1 MNPSAS
7 LSDLYSFQC
16 YAGPD
21 AGKTIVLTPNLR
33 LLLGTGS
40 QSSYMLTDPNV
51 SDQHL
56 MVFFDGARIRFEAIG
71 NQPIGLNGTSV
82 MAGELS
88 TESGDLQIGSSR
100 WRLQRPMP
108 AGSRFSPGVGS
119 APEHSFT
126 NQFRR
131 ISNIAGVDSLDN
143 DFNLKAIF
151 SRIGEK
157 RTDADIERAFT
168 VGTYDT
174 TPPLASIAANWP
186 QPWLFGR
193 IAVISLL
200 VFWGLYVG
208 VAQFGNIIVVPGLLF
223 VGAFAVPFAC
233 LIFFWEMNAPQNVSL
248 YQTVKLLF
256 TGGILSILISLLFFS
271 NTEFLS
277 SWLGASSA
285 GIVEE
290 SGKLLT
296 VLALMRHK
304 RQYPWILNGLL
315 FGAAVGTGFAAFE
328 SAGYAF
334 VALLA
339 DGSVSDAL
347 GSIVLRGIL
356 APFGHV
362 IWTAITAAAV
372 WRLKGFGEFKWELLQ
387 EKSFIRLLIVVMT
400 MHMLW
405 NADFSLPLV
414 PTLFGI
420 QVKHL
425 LLGLIGWIIVLSL
438 IQEGLKQIKT
448 AQTERMSRPY

>member
-1 MNPSAS
+1 MNLTAS

-16 YAGPD
+16 YSGPD
-21 AGKTIVLTPNLR
+21 AGKSILLTPNLR
-33 LLLGTGS
+33 LLLGTGN
-40 QSSYMLTDPNV
+40 QSSFILNDPSV
-51 SDQHL
+51 ADQHL
-56 MVFFDGARIRFEAIG
+56 VVFFDGTRIRFESIG
-71 NQPIGLNGTSV
+71 NHQLGLNGATVST
-82 MAGELS
+82 GELGTDS
-88 TESGDLQIGSSR
+88 EDLQIGNSH
-100 WRLQRPMP
+100 WRLLRPAP
-108 AGSRFSPGVGS
+108 AGTPLPSES
-119 APEHSFT
+119 AKT
-126 NQFRR
+126 IGNQFRR
-131 ISNIAGVDSLDN
+131 ISTIAGVDSLDK

-157 RTDADIERAFT
+157 RTDEDIENAFT
-168 VGTYDT
+168 VGTHST
-174 TPPLASIAANWP
+174 TPALNVIAANWP

-193 IAVISLL
+193 ISVIALL

-208 VAQFGNIIVVPGLLF
+208 VMQFGNIIVVPGLLF

-256 TGGILSILISLLFFS
+256 TGGILSILISLVFFS
-271 NTEFLS
+271 NTVFLS

-304 RQYPWILNGLL
+304 RKYPWILNGLL

-334 VALLA
+334 VALLS
-339 DGSVSDAL
+339 DGSVSDAID
-347 GSIVLRGIL
+347 SIILRGIL

-372 WRLKGFGEFKWELLQ
+372 WRLKGFDEFKWELLQ
-387 EKSFIRLLIVVMT
+387 NKRFIRLFVVVMV

-405 NADFSLPLV
+405 NADFSLPLI
-414 PTLFGI
+414 PAIFGI
-420 QVKHL
+420 QLKHL
-425 LLGLIGWIIVLSL
+425 LLGLIGWTIVLSL
-438 IQEGLKQIKT
+438 VQEGLKQIKT
-448 AQTERMSRPY
+448 AQKEAAGQA